1 MVALKV
7 VHFSTHHIFEPVQ
20 DKMKR
25 VSPKC
30 SKDYV
35 AVYMQLLNILRKLVS
50 VLLHPKTLLP
60 AVQLL
65 IFFGFSYMLN
75 IM

>member
-35 AVYMQLLNILRKLVS
+35 AVYMQLLNILCKLVS

-60 AVQLL
+60 AVQLM
-65 IFFGFSYMLN
+65 IFFA
-75 IM
+75 IVIC